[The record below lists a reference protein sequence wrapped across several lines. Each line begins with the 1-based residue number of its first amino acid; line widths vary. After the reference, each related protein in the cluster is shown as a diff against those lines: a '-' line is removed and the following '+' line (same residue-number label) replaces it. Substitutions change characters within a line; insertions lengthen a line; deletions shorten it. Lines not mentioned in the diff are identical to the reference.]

1 MTTAEH
7 LDTIDRLR
15 TRDFP
20 EVRGRSEVGTSGP
33 GYHLAELGGSR
44 WYGDEDAAERVA
56 HEDQVTAEFEA
67 LVQRLEER
75 WGKPDRFTLDSLR
88 LRTEGG
94 EAPQPWQ
101 EICDTS
107 DDLHLWRAGDRWV
120 AVYEARWGTD
130 HSPQLMAAVTV
141 IDPP

>member
-20 EVRGRSEVGTSGP
+20 DVRGRSEVGTSGP

-44 WYGDEDAAERVA
+44 WYGDEDAADRVA
-56 HEDQVTAEFEA
+56 HEDQVSAEFEA

-88 LRTEGG
+88 LRTESG
-94 EAPQPWQ
+94 EVPQPWQ
-101 EICDTS
+101 EIGDTS
-107 DDLHLWRAGDRWV
+107 DHLHLWRAEDRWV
-120 AVYEARWGTD
+120 AVYEAQWGTD
-130 HSPQLMAAVTV
+130 HSPQLMVAVTV